1 MVNEGYG
8 KAAVAIS
15 FLYNPHTTSASI
27 RIGTSS
33 VKAKCRLKTVT
44 KMTSWCPPSVA
55 EGEQRK
61 ETEAF
66 HAEVEEIDRQQAV
79 DQQQEL
85 SSSSHKQAMI
95 PYCLQLHH
103 GIPDKS
109 VADCVEALIGCYLT
123 TCGKQA
129 ALTFMSWLGLKVL
142 PRKRGVRRRKGEE
155 VSVGCEVLG
164 RGV

>member
-1 MVNEGYG
+1 M
-8 KAAVAIS
+8 AD
-15 FLYNPHTTSASI
+15 
-27 RIGTSS
+27 
-33 VKAKCRLKTVT
+33 
-44 KMTSWCPPSVA
+44 
-55 EGEQRK
+55 GEQRK

-66 HAEVEEIDRQQAV
+66 HAEVDEIDRQQAV
-79 DQQQEL
+79 DKQQEL
-85 SSSSHKQAMI
+85 SSCSHKQAMI

-142 PRKRGVRRRKGEE
+142 PRRRAIKRRHHQE
-155 VSVGCEVLG
+155 VSLG
-164 RGV
+164 WVAGWVRVV